1 VSCNPATLVRD
12 IAIMLGKDMSHQ
24 TTDMDATEI
33 VAADVILEKTEQKEL
48 PKYRISDIT
57 PMDMFPHTHH
67 IETVVRLERI

>member
-1 VSCNPATLVRD
+1 MSCNPATLVRD

-33 VAADVILEKTEQKEL
+33 VSPDIILEKTEHKEL

>member
-1 VSCNPATLVRD
+1 
-12 IAIMLGKDMSHQ
+12 MSHE
-24 TTDMDATEI
+24 TTDIDATDMGTKVETSEI
-33 VAADVILEKTEQKEL
+33 KNL

>member
-1 VSCNPATLVRD
+1 
-12 IAIMLGKDMSHQ
+12 MSHQ
-24 TTDMDATEI
+24 TTDIDATEMK
-33 VAADVILEKTEQKEL
+33 VSDTVLAKKENTVL

>member
-1 VSCNPATLVRD
+1 
-12 IAIMLGKDMSHQ
+12 MSHQ

-33 VAADVILEKTEQKEL
+33 VAADVILEKTEKKEL

>member
-1 VSCNPATLVRD
+1 
-12 IAIMLGKDMSHQ
+12 MSHE
-24 TTDMDATEI
+24 TTDIDATDIGASKE
-33 VAADVILEKTEQKEL
+33 ALEVKNL

>member
-1 VSCNPATLVRD
+1 
-12 IAIMLGKDMSHQ
+12 MSHE
-24 TTDMDATEI
+24 TTDTDASDI
-33 VAADVILEKTEQKEL
+33 GKKKDVSEVKNQ

>member
-1 VSCNPATLVRD
+1 LVRD
-12 IAIMLGKDMSHQ
+12 ISIMLGKNMSHE
-24 TTDMDATEI
+24 TSDMDATEI
-33 VAADVILEKTEQKEL
+33 TSTDKQKENKISENL